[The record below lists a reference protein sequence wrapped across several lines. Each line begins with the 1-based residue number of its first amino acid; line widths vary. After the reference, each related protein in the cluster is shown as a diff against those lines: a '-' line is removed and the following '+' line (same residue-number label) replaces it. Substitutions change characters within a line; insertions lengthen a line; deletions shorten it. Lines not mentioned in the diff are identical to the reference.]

1 MMFVFV
7 GKIMV
12 ENKISSGIKGIDEM
26 LYGGINLGNIIG
38 VVGPA
43 GSGKTLISLQF
54 LHSCLQKGKK
64 CLYISANHKKTE
76 LMKNSLIYGW
86 DFEPFINNKLLE
98 LKCLEPVQVVLRGD
112 EFHLTSKYLDEL
124 PIIVSKIK
132 TDIVIID
139 PVTDFMLLCK
149 NEIESR
155 SRLFNLFQIIKEN
168 GATAMI
174 TAESDVDSS
183 STKSGIIE
191 YAVDGLFVL
200 RRIQSADMS
209 EILHVIQIAKMRWTK
224 HIREIRQ
231 YDFSDK
237 GIEVYSKYNVLLG
250 DTGETKQKK

>member
-1 MMFVFV
+1 ME
-7 GKIMV
+7 
-12 ENKISSGIKGIDEM
+12 ENKISSGIQGIDEM

-54 LHSCLQKGKK
+54 LHSCLKQGKK
-64 CLYISANHKKTE
+64 CLYISVNHNQKE
-76 LMKNSLIYGW
+76 LLKHSLKYGW

-112 EFHLTSKYLDEL
+112 EIHLTSKYLDEL
-124 PIIVSKIK
+124 PIIVGKIK
-132 TDIVIID
+132 TDIVVLD
-139 PVTDFMLLCK
+139 PITDFLLLCK

-168 GATAMI
+168 GATSLI

-183 STKSGIIE
+183 STKSGIVE
-191 YAVDGLFVL
+191 YAVDGLFIL
-200 RRIQSADMS
+200 RRIQSADLN
-209 EILHVIQIAKMRWTK
+209 EIMHVIQIAKMRWTK

-231 YDFSDK
+231 YDFTDK

-250 DTGETKQKK
+250 ESGEIKRK

>member
-1 MMFVFV
+1 M
-7 GKIMV
+7 
-12 ENKISSGIKGIDEM
+12 EDNRISSGIKGIDEM
-26 LYGGINLGNIIG
+26 LFGGINQGNIIG

-54 LHSCLQKGKK
+54 LHSCLKQGKK
-64 CLYISANHKKTE
+64 CLYISANHKKNE
-76 LMKNSLIYGW
+76 LLSHSLLYGW
-86 DFEPFINNKLLE
+86 DFEPFITNKQLE

-112 EFHLTSKYLDEL
+112 EIHLTSKYLDEL
-124 PIIVSKIK
+124 PLIVGKIK

-139 PVTDFMLLCK
+139 PVTDFLLLCK

-168 GATAMI
+168 NATALI
-174 TAESDVDSS
+174 TAESDVESH

-200 RRIQSADMS
+200 RRLQSADMN
-209 EILHVIQIAKMRWTK
+209 EILHVIQISKMRWTK

-231 YDFSDK
+231 YDFTDK

-250 DTGETKQKK
+250 DTGESKQKK